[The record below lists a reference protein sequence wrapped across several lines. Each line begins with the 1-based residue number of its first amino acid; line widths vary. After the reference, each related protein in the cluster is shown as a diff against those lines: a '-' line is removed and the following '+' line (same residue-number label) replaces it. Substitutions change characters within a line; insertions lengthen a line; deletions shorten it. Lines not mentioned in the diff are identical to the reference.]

1 MVEPQVGVEP
11 EPLVEPE
18 PVVVAEQALTRFM
31 RQATRPAVGKWLS
44 EVGGVSL
51 DRADYVALV
60 RIDEAEPM
68 RLTELAEILGIDL
81 SAVSRQ
87 VRDLVSSALV
97 ERSKDACDQRA
108 SQLRLTEE
116 GRALLVRVRL
126 ARQEAVRRLLA
137 GWSESDQ
144 RTLARLVA
152 QLANDME
159 VQVSLDSQPPGRP
172 SGRRQAAAVRLAGR
186 PA

>member
-1 MVEPQVGVEP
+1 VVEPEVGVEP
-11 EPLVEPE
+11 
-18 PVVVAEQALTRFM
+18 VVVVEHALTRFM

-44 EVGGVSL
+44 DVGGVSL

-60 RIDEAEPM
+60 RIDEAEPV

-87 VRDLVSSALV
+87 VRDLVESKLV
-97 ERSKDACDQRA
+97 ERSKDAFDQRA
-108 SQLRLTEE
+108 SQLRLTNE
-116 GRALLVRVRL
+116 GRALLGRVRL
-126 ARQEAVRRLLA
+126 ARQEAMRRLLA

-144 RTLARLVA
+144 RDLARLVA
-152 QLANDME
+152 RLASDME
-159 VQVSLDSQPPGRP
+159 FQVALDSQPAGRTPGSDR
-172 SGRRQAAAVRLAGR
+172 AAAVRLAGR

>member
-1 MVEPQVGVEP
+1 VVEPGAGVET
-11 EPLVEPE
+11 
-18 PVVVAEQALTRFM
+18 VVAIEHALTRFM
-31 RQATRPAVGKWLS
+31 RQATRPALGKWLS
-44 EVGGVSL
+44 DVGGVSL

-60 RIDEAEPM
+60 RIDEAEPV

-87 VRDLVSSALV
+87 VRDLVGSALV

-108 SQLRLTEE
+108 SLLRLTAE

-126 ARQEAVRRLLA
+126 ARQDAMRRMLA

-144 RTLARLVA
+144 RALARLVA
-152 QLANDME
+152 RLANDME
-159 VQVSLDSQPPGRP
+159 VQVSPDSAAPGRA
-172 SGRRQAAAVRLAGR
+172 SGPDRAPAVRSAGR